1 MFAPSR
7 HGDAK
12 VYIRDVR
19 HKIASTNAA
28 CIAIDG
34 GQYQLLISV
43 LPRFRNECCQ
53 VRIEGMSKRFRKTG
67 RPAPMERG
75 NRAGMQAVAAGAYVL
90 RYTLLRPALGFHR
103 VCLALL
109 LLILPLSAAAQ
120 IAGRT
125 APGTASI
132 ASVAS
137 NEASNLP
144 PDAVSSSAAY
154 RIAPGDELALKF
166 FYVPE
171 LNENVTVRPD
181 GRIHLQL
188 VGEVP
193 AAELT
198 PAELAAALKRAYAG
212 SLRQPEVSVEVEKGF
227 ARQQVFVGGEV
238 GRPGA
243 QPLLPSLTVMRALIV
258 AQGLRDTA
266 AANRVVIL
274 RRGDDGR
281 GQVIR
286 VDVASQSR
294 NGADAANDPLLQP
307 FDVVLA
313 VPSHVSRLNRWIDQY
328 IRRNLPVNVGF
339 SYDLNDNRSGY

>member
-1 MFAPSR
+1 
-7 HGDAK
+7 
-12 VYIRDVR
+12 
-19 HKIASTNAA
+19 
-28 CIAIDG
+28 
-34 GQYQLLISV
+34 
-43 LPRFRNECCQ
+43 
-53 VRIEGMSKRFRKTG
+53 MSKRLRKIGTSV
-67 RPAPMERG
+67 PIEHG
-75 NRAGMQAVAAGAYVL
+75 NRAGTQQAATHADVPQH
-90 RYTLLRPALGFHR
+90 TLARLSRWAHR
-103 VCLALL
+103 IFLTLSLL
-109 LLILPLSAAAQ
+109 MVPLTTAAQ
-120 IAGRT
+120 IAER
-125 APGTASI
+125 AVPGSASM
-132 ASVAS
+132 ANTVAG
-137 NEASNLP
+137 P
-144 PDAVSSSAAY
+144 AAY

-258 AQGLRDTA
+258 AQGLRETA

-281 GQVIR
+281 AQVIR

-294 NGADAANDPLLQP
+294 KGADAFNDPLLQP

-313 VPSHVSRLNRWIDQY
+313 VPSHVSRLNKWIDQY

>member
-1 MFAPSR
+1 
-7 HGDAK
+7 
-12 VYIRDVR
+12 
-19 HKIASTNAA
+19 
-28 CIAIDG
+28 
-34 GQYQLLISV
+34 
-43 LPRFRNECCQ
+43 
-53 VRIEGMSKRFRKTG
+53 
-67 RPAPMERG
+67 
-75 NRAGMQAVAAGAYVL
+75 MQAVAAYADVL
-90 RYTLLRPALGFHR
+90 RYTLSRPAPGFHR

-120 IAGRT
+120 VAGRAASGT
-125 APGTASI
+125 VSTPGTAL
-132 ASVAS
+132 
-137 NEASNLP
+137 N
-144 PDAVSSSAAY
+144 SAPY

-258 AQGLRDTA
+258 AQGLRETA

-281 GQVIR
+281 AQVIR

-294 NGADAANDPLLQP
+294 KGADAANDPLLQP

-313 VPSHVSRLNRWIDQY
+313 VPSHVSRLNKWIDQY

>member
-1 MFAPSR
+1 
-7 HGDAK
+7 
-12 VYIRDVR
+12 VR
-19 HKIASTNAA
+19 
-28 CIAIDG
+28 
-34 GQYQLLISV
+34 
-43 LPRFRNECCQ
+43 
-53 VRIEGMSKRFRKTG
+53 
-67 RPAPMERG
+67 
-75 NRAGMQAVAAGAYVL
+75 
-90 RYTLLRPALGFHR
+90 
-103 VCLALL
+103 
-109 LLILPLSAAAQ
+109 SAAASRRRWL
-120 IAGRT
+120 GLWL
-125 APGTASI
+125 ASLCLLLPAAAAQSAERG
-132 ASVAS
+132 ASVAPHGLGS
-137 NEASNLP
+137 TASAAP
-144 PDAVSSSAAY
+144 GEVPASAAY

-171 LNENVTVRPD
+171 LNESVTVRPD
-181 GRIHLQL
+181 GRIQLQL
-188 VGEVP
+188 VGEVH
-193 AAELT
+193 AAERT
-198 PAELAAALKRAYAG
+198 AAELAAELKRVYAG

-274 RRGDDGR
+274 RRGGDGR
-281 GQVIR
+281 AQLIR

-294 NGADAANDPLLQP
+294 EGADETNDPLLQP

-313 VPSHVSRLNRWIDQY
+313 VPSHVSRLNKWIDQY

>member
-1 MFAPSR
+1 
-7 HGDAK
+7 
-12 VYIRDVR
+12 
-19 HKIASTNAA
+19 
-28 CIAIDG
+28 
-34 GQYQLLISV
+34 
-43 LPRFRNECCQ
+43 
-53 VRIEGMSKRFRKTG
+53 MSKRFRKTG
-67 RPAPMERG
+67 RPAPIERG
-75 NRAGMQAVAAGAYVL
+75 NRAGMQAVAAYADVL
-90 RYTLLRPALGFHR
+90 RYTLSRSASGFHR

-120 IAGRT
+120 IAEPA
-125 APGTASI
+125 APSTVSTPSA
-132 ASVAS
+132 AS
-137 NEASNLP
+137 N
-144 PDAVSSSAAY
+144 SAAY

-193 AAELT
+193 AADLT

-281 GQVIR
+281 AQVIR

-294 NGADAANDPLLQP
+294 QGADAANDPLLQP

-313 VPSHVSRLNRWIDQY
+313 VPSHVSRLNKWIDQY

>member
-1 MFAPSR
+1 
-7 HGDAK
+7 
-12 VYIRDVR
+12 
-19 HKIASTNAA
+19 
-28 CIAIDG
+28 
-34 GQYQLLISV
+34 
-43 LPRFRNECCQ
+43 
-53 VRIEGMSKRFRKTG
+53 MSKRFRKTG
-67 RPAPMERG
+67 RPAPIEHG
-75 NRAGMQAVAAGAYVL
+75 NRAGMQAVAAYADAP
-90 RYTLLRPALGFHR
+90 RYTLLRSATDFHR

-109 LLILPLSAAAQ
+109 LLILPLSVAAQ
-120 IAGRT
+120 TAEHA
-125 APGTASI
+125 APGTVSAPG
-132 ASVAS
+132 AAS
-137 NEASNLP
+137 N
-144 PDAVSSSAAY
+144 SAGY

-188 VGEVP
+188 VGEVS
-193 AAELT
+193 AADLT

-281 GQVIR
+281 AQVIR

-294 NGADAANDPLLQP
+294 KGADAANDPLLQP

-313 VPSHVSRLNRWIDQY
+313 VPSHVSRLNKWIDQY